1 LGQNEIDA
9 IRALLGSKPRPIGW
23 SERRQRLDEVGSV
36 WPVADD
42 VSLEAVNCDGVPG
55 EWSLAL
61 PFFAPW
67 GAPLPA
73 APPCIL
79 HRRRPVT
86 GADLQG
92 WPDRVRAPQQLCRAT
107 TGSVMCNLYSMT
119 KNQAAIRDLFK
130 VGRDTAGNLPPLP
143 AIFPDQMAPIV
154 RINDGEREL
163 IMMRWGMGDMSEPRV
178 WSKTSWLPI
187 HHLNRQPATHPDAKS
202 SQLRLR

>member
-1 LGQNEIDA
+1 
-9 IRALLGSKPRPIGW
+9 
-23 SERRQRLDEVGSV
+23 
-36 WPVADD
+36 
-42 VSLEAVNCDGVPG
+42 
-55 EWSLAL
+55 
-61 PFFAPW
+61 
-67 GAPLPA
+67 
-73 APPCIL
+73 
-79 HRRRPVT
+79 
-86 GADLQG
+86 
-92 WPDRVRAPQQLCRAT
+92 
-107 TGSVMCNLYSMT
+107 MCNLYSVT